1 MLHFTILQVA
11 NWNGKRFLVVLSI
24 KLNFLIKTLQ
34 NIFYAIF
41 SLSWG
46 SVPRYQND
54 IKRYQTISKESAG
67 QLLE

>member
-24 KLNFLIKTLQ
+24 KLNFLIKTLR

-41 SLSWG
+41 SFSWG
-46 SVPRYQND
+46 SVHDIRYQKNLQD
-54 IKRYQTISKESAG
+54 NF
-67 QLLE
+67 